1 MITKLCAKCGEV
13 IPYPLRYCER
23 CQKTADRQKDEGK
36 RAASARYNSRRDKEL
51 AAFYRSKE
59 WKALSLKKLQQ
70 ERYKCEDCGELAV
83 EVHHK
88 IGIKQD
94 WSKRFDYDNL
104 MALCIKCHNRR
115 EGRFI
120 KLEDPGVDEK
130 V

>member
-1 MITKLCAKCGEV
+1 MITKLCTKCGKV

-23 CQKTADRQKDEGK
+23 CKKTEDEQKKANK
-36 RAASARYNSRRDKEL
+36 RASNARYNQKRDKEL
-51 AAFYRSKE
+51 ASFYRSKE

-70 ERYKCEDCGELAV
+70 EQYKCEDCGKLAV

-120 KLEDPGVDEK
+120 KLEDPGVGEK